1 MVIFCNYLII
11 NYLQKRPFIIHH
23 LSFIINLFWF
33 KFIFNC
39 LKYQKMSIPK
49 EPRQLMINLM
59 YLVLTAMLALNV
71 SAEIINA
78 FFRIDKSIVGTNSL
92 LDDSNKKSQKSMDA
106 EVKNRPEDKPLA
118 DAAVK
123 ASAIVKE
130 FNDYIT
136 TVRGQLDEAAGG
148 LVPMTDPDKT
158 KAGKPVR
165 YKDKDVPQRFFVEG
179 GKDEKGNKFDANG
192 PKIKAKVLET
202 REKLLGLIS
211 GIGGLVK
218 GKGGNAEAE
227 LKQMKDQLPLNID
240 ENDWKTYGKKSWEQF
255 TFGYMPVAACY
266 PILSKFQNDARTAEA
281 AIINYLA
288 SKVGANVIQFDKF
301 EPVSAAEKG
310 YVISGEKFTSEIF
323 LSASSQQ
330 LKSGMSYRVDGSS
343 LPIKDGKG
351 IYEATASGVGEKT
364 YKVDISLTNPFTG
377 KTDNFSKQFKYE
389 VGQRSVACSADK
401 MNVIYIGVDN
411 PISVAAA
418 GVSSNAL
425 QVSGSGCSLKP
436 NGNGKYIATATTQ
449 GTAKISVSGGGL
461 NQTFDFRV
469 KLIPNPV
476 PTLSMKKGGGMGSGE
491 MGAQAGI
498 IPVLEGFDFDAK
510 CSIQSFTMVRVPRR
524 EDPVP
529 AVVNGGV
536 FDEKAQ
542 RLVQAA
548 KPGDL
553 YNFYSIKARCPGD
566 AIARDIGGMNFF
578 VK

>member
-1 MVIFCNYLII
+1 
-11 NYLQKRPFIIHH
+11 
-23 LSFIINLFWF
+23 
-33 KFIFNC
+33 
-39 LKYQKMSIPK
+39 MSIPK

-148 LVPMTDPDKT
+148 LVPITDPDKT

-202 REKLLGLIS
+202 RERLLGLIS

-418 GVSSNAL
+418 GVSSNTL

-529 AVVNGGV
+529 AVVNGGA

>member
-1 MVIFCNYLII
+1 
-11 NYLQKRPFIIHH
+11 
-23 LSFIINLFWF
+23 
-33 KFIFNC
+33 
-39 LKYQKMSIPK
+39 MSIPK

-78 FFRIDKSIVGTNSL
+78 FFRIDKSIVGTNLL

-118 DAAVK
+118 DAALK

-136 TVRGQLDEAAGG
+136 TVRGQLDVAAGG
-148 LVPMTDPDKT
+148 LVPMDNPDKT
-158 KAGKPVR
+158 IAGKPVR
-165 YKDKDVPQRFFVEG
+165 YKDKDVPQRFFVGEP
-179 GKDEKGNKFDANG
+179 GKPAKGAEV
-192 PKIKAKVLET
+192 KAKVLET
-202 REKLLGLIS
+202 RDRLLGLIS
-211 GIGGLVK
+211 AISPLVSN
-218 GKGGNAEAE
+218 KGGKPAEE

-288 SKVGANVIQFDKF
+288 SKVGATTIQFDKF
-301 EPVSAAEKG
+301 EPVSAADKG
-310 YVISGEKFTSEIF
+310 YVISGEKFSSEIF
-323 LSASSQQ
+323 LSAASSQ

-377 KTDNFSKQFKYE
+377 KTDNFTKQFKYE

-418 GVSSNAL
+418 GVSSNTL
-425 QVSGSGCSLKP
+425 QVNGSGCTLKP
-436 NGNGKYIATATTQ
+436 NGNGKYIATASSP

-469 KLIPNPV
+469 KLIPSPI
-476 PTLSMKKGGGMGSGE
+476 PTLSMKKGGAMGSGE
-491 MGAQAGI
+491 MGAQAGV
-498 IPVLEGFDFDAK
+498 IPVLENFDFEAK
-510 CSIQSFTMVRVPRR
+510 CSVQSFTMVRIPRR

-529 AVVNGGV
+529 AVVNGGA

-542 RLVQAA
+542 RLISAA

-553 YNFYSIKARCPGD
+553 YNFYNIKARCPGD

-578 VK
+578 IK

>member
-1 MVIFCNYLII
+1 
-11 NYLQKRPFIIHH
+11 
-23 LSFIINLFWF
+23 
-33 KFIFNC
+33 
-39 LKYQKMSIPK
+39 
-49 EPRQLMINLM
+49 MINLM

-78 FFRIDKSIVGTNSL
+78 FFRIDKSIVGTNLL
-92 LDDSNKKSQKSMDA
+92 LDSSNQKSQKSMDN

-118 DAAVK
+118 EAAVK
-123 ASAIVKE
+123 ASLIVKD
-130 FNDYIT
+130 FIAYIDGI
-136 TVRGQLDEAAGG
+136 RMQLDKEAGG

-165 YKDKDVPQRFFVEG
+165 YKDKEIPQRFFVG
-179 GKDEKGNKFDANG
+179 DAKKPGKGIEMKG
-192 PKIKAKVLET
+192 KVLET
-202 REKLLGLIS
+202 RDRLLGLIS
-211 GIGGLVK
+211 SISGLVK

-281 AIINYLA
+281 SIINYLA

-351 IYEATASGVGEKT
+351 VYEATASGVGEKT

-411 PISVAAA
+411 PISIAAA
-418 GVSSNAL
+418 GVSSNQL
-425 QVSGSGCSLKP
+425 QVNGSGCTLRP
-436 NGNGKYIATATTQ
+436 NGNGKYIATASSV
-449 GTAKISVSGGGL
+449 GIAKIAVSGGGL

-469 KLIPNPV
+469 KLIPSPI
-476 PTLSMKKGGGMGSGE
+476 PTLSMKKGGAMGSGE
-491 MGAQAGI
+491 MGAQMGV
-498 IPVLEGFDFDAK
+498 IPVLENFDFEAK
-510 CSIQSFTMVRVPRR
+510 CSIQSFTMVRIPRR

-529 AVVNGGV
+529 AVVNGGA

-553 YNFYSIKARCPGD
+553 YNFYNIKARCPGD
-566 AIARDIGGMNFF
+566 AVARDIGGMNFF

>member
-1 MVIFCNYLII
+1 MNYKISI
-11 NYLQKRPFIIHH
+11 PKSAIHIPKSH
-23 LSFIINLFWF
+23 WF

-148 LVPMTDPDKT
+148 LVPITDPDKT

-202 REKLLGLIS
+202 RERLLGLIS

-418 GVSSNAL
+418 GVSSNTL

-529 AVVNGGV
+529 AVVNGGA

>member
-1 MVIFCNYLII
+1 MMNLCNSLIL
-11 NYLQKRPFIIHH
+11 NNLQKFIIHH
-23 LSFIINLFWF
+23 SLFIIHHYFL
-33 KFIFNC
+33 NC

-78 FFRIDKSIVGTNSL
+78 FFRIDKSIVGTNLL
-92 LDDSNKKSQKSMDA
+92 LDSSNQKSQKSMDA

-118 DAAVK
+118 EAAVR
-123 ASAIVKE
+123 ASVIVKE
-130 FNDYIT
+130 FIEYIA
-136 TVRGQLDEAAGG
+136 TVRGQLDVAAGG
-148 LVPMTDPDKT
+148 LVPETDPDKT

-165 YKDKDVPQRFFVEG
+165 FKDKDVPQRFFVEG

-202 REKLLGLIS
+202 REKLLSLIS

-218 GKGGNAEAE
+218 GKGGNADAE
-227 LKQMKDQLPLNID
+227 LKLMKDQLPLNID

-281 AIINYLA
+281 SIINYLA

-323 LSASSQQ
+323 LSAASNQ

-418 GVSSNAL
+418 GVSSNQL
-425 QVSGSGCSLKP
+425 QVNGSGCTLKP

-469 KLIPNPV
+469 KLIPNPI
-476 PTLSMKKGGGMGSGE
+476 PTLSGKKTGGMGTGE
-491 MGAQAGI
+491 MGAQAGV
-498 IPVLEGFDFDAK
+498 IPILENFDFDAK

-566 AIARDIGGMNFF
+566 AVARDIGGMNFF
-578 VK
+578 IK